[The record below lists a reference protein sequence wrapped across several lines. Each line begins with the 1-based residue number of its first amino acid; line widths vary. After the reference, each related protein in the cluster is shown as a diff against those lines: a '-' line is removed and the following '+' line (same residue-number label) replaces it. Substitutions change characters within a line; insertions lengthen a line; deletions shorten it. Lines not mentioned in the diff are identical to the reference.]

1 MSTDYT
7 NCRTLAKVEL
17 PTDLTASANHSASEA
32 ILKTYCQSGKQW
44 VAQGA
49 IIHII
54 TAASTNGHALELWKS
69 SSSGSFASG
78 ATSLGSVSIGTADV
92 AGTKKVIMFPTADC
106 FLGENQLVRAYF
118 TSAGADATLKYSVEI
133 FGNSSL

>member
-7 NCRTLAKVEL
+7 ACRTLSKAEL
-17 PTDLTASANHSASEA
+17 PADLTASANHSVSEA
-32 ILKTYCQSGKQW
+32 ILRSYCQSGKEW

-49 IIHII
+49 IIYII
-54 TAASTNGHALELWKS
+54 TAASTNGHALDFQKS
-69 SSSGSFASG
+69 NTSGDMSAN
-78 ATSLGSVSIGTADV
+78 TSLGSVTIGTADV
-92 AGTKKVIMFPTADC
+92 AGTKKVVNFSASAGI
-106 FLGENQLVRAYF
+106 LGVNQQVRAYF